1 MKKKV
6 IGVKFNTRSEK
17 YKNKNYYYL
26 TNKEVKKGDKIHV
39 QTRNSTD
46 ASCIVSNNDYKGK
59 LSKNRKYKTY

>member
-26 TNKEVKKGDKIHV
+26 TNKEVKKGERIQV
-39 QTRNSTD
+39 QTRNSMD
-46 ASCIVSNNDYKGK
+46 VPCIVSNNDYKGK